1 MKNSTRLYTVCIHR
15 AQPKIFLKNHY
26 TNFLNVELE
35 VENFRPR
42 QFGFGD
48 EEMPDSASSMDIE
61 KVDTVLLWL

>member
-1 MKNSTRLYTVCIHR
+1 MKNSTRLYTVCIHH

-42 QFGFGD
+42 QFGLEDCPIQPFYRHSTIVAV
-48 EEMPDSASSMDIE
+48 EIS
-61 KVDTVLLWL
+61 